1 MHETLE
7 TDDNFEIVA
16 STIKAI
22 YDQTCRTCGVI
33 NRLIIYMPKEGQQV
47 RKIRIDHE
55 VGDTP
60 AKLRLLRPKFVD
72 KRHTE
77 DTGPVSDKRQKDDRS
92 YSQQTWEDGSWW
104 HSSDW
109 RSSSSS
115 WRWNR

>member
-1 MHETLE
+1 M
-7 TDDNFEIVA
+7 
-16 STIKAI
+16 
-22 YDQTCRTCGVI
+22 
-33 NRLIIYMPKEGQQV
+33 
-47 RKIRIDHE
+47 RKMRIDHE

-92 YSQQTWEDGSWW
+92 HSQQIWEDGSWW
-104 HSSDW
+104 HASDW
-109 RSSSSS
+109 RSTSSS